1 MKVKAKI
8 RGVYGGCRHKP
19 GAEFE
24 LFDSKDFNA
33 GWMEEVKRS
42 PGRPKKTEETAPAK
56 KAKAAS
62 NKV

>member
-1 MKVKAKI
+1 MKVKAES

-24 LFDSKDFNA
+24 LDRPEHFNA
-33 GWMEEVKRS
+33 GWMVEVKRS

-62 NKV
+62 KKV

>member
-8 RGVYGGCRHKP
+8 RGIHGSRRWKP
-19 GAEFE
+19 GQEFDVDPE
-24 LFDSKDFNA
+24 QFNA
-33 GWMEEVKRS
+33 SWMEEVKRS

-62 NKV
+62 KKV